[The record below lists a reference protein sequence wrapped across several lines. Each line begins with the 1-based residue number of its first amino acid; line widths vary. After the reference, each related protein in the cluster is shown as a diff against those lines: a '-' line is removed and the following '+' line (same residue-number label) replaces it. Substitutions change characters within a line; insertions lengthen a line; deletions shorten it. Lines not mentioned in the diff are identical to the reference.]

1 MGIKQEVGTRTN
13 VDLGHSSQITPKPST
28 ANPLRRIPMIIGCAL
43 FMELIDATAVLTAL
57 PQMAR
62 EFDELSVRMNLVV
75 SLYLLAAAL
84 FVPVSGWAADRFG
97 PRRVFVSAIVLF
109 TAASIACACSGS
121 LLQLSLAR
129 MAQGA
134 AGAMMV
140 PVGQV
145 ILLRWS
151 ARENLLRAMS
161 YLTIP
166 ALIGPILGPPLGG
179 LLVTLLSWQWIFLI
193 NVPIGILGVALVIRH
208 IPDYPGKR
216 GHPLDV
222 PGLLLSGVGLAGL
235 VFGFEALGHG
245 FLPRSWALSLIALGI
260 TGAVLYAWH
269 ARRVAHPL
277 IDLSLLRIPT
287 FAISFWGGNLMRI
300 GSASQPFLLVLLF
313 QLCFGLNP
321 LQAGLLSFVGGAGAF
336 LMKLLAVR
344 IVSRFGF
351 RRTLI
356 GNALLTGLTLTAT
369 GLFELSTPCWVVVVV
384 LFISGI
390 IRSLQFSTLGALTYA
405 DVPSQQSS
413 DASSL
418 SAMSIQLTMS
428 LSVGI
433 AAALLSLIM
442 SARGHPTIAA
452 ADVALVM
459 GLAGG
464 LCAVSALVYRRLSP
478 AAGSAVYASRTR

>member
-1 MGIKQEVGTRTN
+1 
-13 VDLGHSSQITPKPST
+13 
-28 ANPLRRIPMIIGCAL
+28 MIIGCAL

-62 EFDELSVRMNLVV
+62 EFGEPSVRMNLVV
-75 SLYLLAAAL
+75 SLYLLAVAL

-109 TAASIACACSGS
+109 TLASVACACSTS

-129 MAQGA
+129 LAQGV

-179 LLVTLLSWQWIFLI
+179 LLVTLLSWPWIFLI
-193 NVPIGILGVALVIRH
+193 NVPIGVLGIGLVVRY
-208 IPDYPGKR
+208 IPDYPGAR
-216 GHPLDV
+216 HRPLDV
-222 PGLLLSGVGLAGL
+222 RGLLLSAIGLGGL
-235 VFGFEALGHG
+235 VFGFEAIGHG
-245 FLPRSWALSLIALGI
+245 LLPRYGSLALVGLGLLS
-260 TGAVLYAWH
+260 AVLYVHH
-269 ARRVAHPL
+269 ARRATHPL

-287 FAISFWGGNLMRI
+287 FSVSFWGGNLMRI

-356 GNALLTGLTLTAT
+356 GNAVLTGLTLAAT
-369 GLFELSTPCWVVVVV
+369 GLFDITTPYWVVIVV
-384 LFISGI
+384 LFISGV

-405 DVPSQQSS
+405 DVPAPQSS
-413 DASSL
+413 AASSL

-428 LSVGI
+428 LSVGV

-442 SARGHPTIAA
+442 VWREHAVLTESDI
-452 ADVALVM
+452 ALVM
-459 GLAGG
+459 GLAGV
-464 LCAVSALVYRRLSP
+464 LCVASALVYRRLSVT
-478 AAGSAVYASRTR
+478 AGSAVYASGER

>member
-1 MGIKQEVGTRTN
+1 
-13 VDLGHSSQITPKPST
+13 
-28 ANPLRRIPMIIGCAL
+28 
-43 FMELIDATAVLTAL
+43 
-57 PQMAR
+57 
-62 EFDELSVRMNLVV
+62 
-75 SLYLLAAAL
+75 
-84 FVPVSGWAADRFG
+84 
-97 PRRVFVSAIVLF
+97 
-109 TAASIACACSGS
+109 
-121 LLQLSLAR
+121 
-129 MAQGA
+129 
-134 AGAMMV
+134 
-140 PVGQV
+140 
-145 ILLRWS
+145 
-151 ARENLLRAMS
+151 
-161 YLTIP
+161 
-166 ALIGPILGPPLGG
+166 
-179 LLVTLLSWQWIFLI
+179 
-193 NVPIGILGVALVIRH
+193 
-208 IPDYPGKR
+208 
-216 GHPLDV
+216 
-222 PGLLLSGVGLAGL
+222 
-235 VFGFEALGHG
+235 
-245 FLPRSWALSLIALGI
+245 
-260 TGAVLYAWH
+260 
-269 ARRVAHPL
+269 L

-313 QLCFGLNP
+313 QLCFALNP

-369 GLFELSTPCWVVVVV
+369 GLFELSTPYWVVVVV

-478 AAGSAVYASRTR
+478 AAGSEVYASRTR